1 MLVTLEIGLVVTFG
15 LCLAMSLV
23 FFAMDEEPQ
32 QQNLR
37 ALRERLA
44 ASSVAAEEDLRA
56 AA

>member
-1 MLVTLEIGLVVTFG
+1 MLVTLAIGLIVTFG
-15 LCLAMSLV
+15 LRLAMSLV

-37 ALRERLA
+37 ALRERVA
-44 ASSVAAEEDLRA
+44 ATSVAAEEDLRA